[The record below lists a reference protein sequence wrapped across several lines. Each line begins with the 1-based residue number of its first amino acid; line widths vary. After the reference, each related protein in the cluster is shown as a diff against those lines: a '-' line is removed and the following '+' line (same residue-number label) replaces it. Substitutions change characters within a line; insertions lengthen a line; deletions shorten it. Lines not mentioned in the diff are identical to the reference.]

1 MLHHAPSRTLLAVA
15 VAALSFSA
23 APACAQSFD
32 DERFTVRLSAF
43 QPEASLRLS
52 GEGTATNGTDTTSFD
67 DGATLELGRETR
79 PRGSAMFR
87 MSDRQRLVGNFYDY
101 ERDESRDW
109 TGGLV
114 DPGDYGLPGD
124 PVDVPDVSVDARLK
138 FRLASLNYE
147 YAVVDTGNFTWGLGL
162 GVTHARIDGSISGAS
177 TGTDDVDAESGRASW
192 NKSEWSPNLHTRLSW
207 MPSEKWRFSVEGQY
221 LDAGWGDLIEETG
234 HFERGGLLA
243 EYLISDRIGVH
254 VGYDWFRLKMG
265 DRFAG
270 SVGPYE
276 DPAVERI
283 DYDGTLTGT
292 LKVHG
297 PMAGV
302 TFRF

>member
-1 MLHHAPSRTLLAVA
+1 MPSSAATRTLLSG
-15 VAALSFSA
+15 ALATAPLAA
-23 APACAQSFD
+23 APAFAQD
-32 DERFTVRLSAF
+32 GGDERFTIRLSAF

-52 GEGTATNGTDTTSFD
+52 GEGAATNGTDTTTFD

-79 PRGSAMFR
+79 PRGSVEFR
-87 MSDRQRLVGNFYDY
+87 ISERQRLIGNLYDY
-101 ERDESRDW
+101 ERDENWDW
-109 TGGLV
+109 DGGLF
-114 DPGDYGLPGD
+114 DPGDVGLPGD
-124 PVDVPDVSVDARLK
+124 PVDVPAGSVSAELQ

-147 YAVVDTGNFTWGLGL
+147 YAVVDTGPFVWGLGV
-162 GVTHARIDGSISGAS
+162 GVTHARIEGLVAGAS
-177 TGTDDVDAESGRASW
+177 SGSADADPESGRASW
-192 NKSEWSPNLHTRLSW
+192 NKSEWSPNLHTRLAW
-207 MPSEKWRFSVEGQY
+207 MPSEKWRLSVEAQY

-243 EYLISDRIGVH
+243 EYFVSDRIAVH

-270 SVGPYE
+270 SIGPYE

-302 TFRF
+302 SFRF